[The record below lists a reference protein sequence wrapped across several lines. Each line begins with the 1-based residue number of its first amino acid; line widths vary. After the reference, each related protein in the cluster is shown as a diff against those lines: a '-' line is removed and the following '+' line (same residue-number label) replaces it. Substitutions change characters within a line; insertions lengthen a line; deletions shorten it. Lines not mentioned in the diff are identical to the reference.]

1 MKDASQIVLPP
12 TIRRVFNCVVTVQT
26 YVPYVPVLK
35 REVLLIQL
43 ISMFYVLRFAR
54 IVPLSV
60 PNMLLTTPHL
70 KHVPRHVTNAQKFA
84 WSMPAQ
90 KPKQAFL

>member
-1 MKDASQIVLPP
+1 VKDVSQIVLPP
-12 TIRRVFNCVVTVQT
+12 TTRLEFNCVATVQT
-26 YVPYVPVLK
+26 YVPYVPVL
-35 REVLLIQL
+35 RQEVLLIQL

-60 PNMLLTTPHL
+60 PNMLLTTPHV
-70 KHVPRHVTNAQKFA
+70 KHVLRLVTNAQKFA

-90 KPKQAFL
+90 KPK